1 MFLHCFF
8 GTDLKINEILALKW
22 DDLHISEND
31 LINNNCYADVNKKIN
46 RKSTS
51 YINDNK
57 KMILKVFDK
66 KIGNDGRTRLVIYK
80 IRNSKKIHIPINVA
94 KLLIKWKETENRKK
108 SCYCNFV
115 DNNLV
120 FSLKN
125 GKACEDRIINK
136 EFDTLKYLND
146 LPNIKFMKLKL
157 FSKEKI
163 LYNGETMTIRELYYN
178 TLFFDYSKWFEVG
191 YMKEGGIYRSNSI
204 SAGTNYRN
212 INLKDIQVPK
222 KKEINILKIIS
233 LLKNNPDFSKELTS
247 ILK

>member
-1 MFLHCFF
+1 M
-8 GTDLKINEILALKW
+8 
-22 DDLHISEND
+22 
-31 LINNNCYADVNKKIN
+31 
-46 RKSTS
+46 
-51 YINDNK
+51 
-57 KMILKVFDK
+57 
-66 KIGNDGRTRLVIYK
+66 
-80 IRNSKKIHIPINVA
+80 
-94 KLLIKWKETENRKK
+94 
-108 SCYCNFV
+108 
-115 DNNLV
+115 
-120 FSLKN
+120 
-125 GKACEDRIINK
+125 
-136 EFDTLKYLND
+136 KYLND
-146 LPNIKFMKLKL
+146 LPNIKLMKLKL

-233 LLKNNPDFSKELTS
+233 LMKNNPDFSKELTS